1 MDYTFWQQSASITS
15 HFIIE
20 VRQRDN
26 FIATLHLIEL
36 LSTGVSTLM
45 AVSLHARTC

>member
-1 MDYTFWQQSASITS
+1 MDYTFWQQSASIAS

-20 VRQRDN
+20 VRPRDK

-45 AVSLHARTC
+45 AVSLHAGTY